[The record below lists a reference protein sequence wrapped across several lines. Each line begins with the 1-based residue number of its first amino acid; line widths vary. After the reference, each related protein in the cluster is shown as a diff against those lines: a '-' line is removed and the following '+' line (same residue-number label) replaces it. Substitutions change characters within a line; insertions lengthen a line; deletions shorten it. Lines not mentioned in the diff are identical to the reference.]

1 MSERTTST
9 SDYFRDQFRLSRL
22 STSNFL
28 DHATGE
34 AAVIVQRLA
43 TRRYHLPGYS
53 YWQDLVQFVLNN
65 HTLLS
70 FCCSHRLHP
79 LTMQDRVFLLVGSM
93 AFGLA
98 ATSGVYIWFYIWGR
112 ESLDLVVV
120 EIPIGLVASAAAV
133 INSIFDLFLWYM
145 QSCPCCRPGAL
156 FDLDKKCY
164 GKAWVW
170 VGRHL
175 AACLVGLSLLLAS
188 GAALVRYWVEADDGD
203 NNNNQENDEG
213 GGHGFSFLI
222 SYAIECILSFFLF
235 DPIIAFVLFS
245 GVLGC
250 FRLPILG
257 GRPWE
262 MRSET
267 DDSDASAMASV

>member
-22 STSNFL
+22 STNDVL

-34 AAVIVQRLA
+34 AAVVVQRLA
-43 TRRYHLPGYS
+43 TRSYHLPGYS

-98 ATSGVYIWFYIWGR
+98 ATSAVYIWFYIWGR
-112 ESLDLVVV
+112 ESIDLVVV
-120 EIPIGLVASAAAV
+120 DIPIGLVASAAA
-133 INSIFDLFLWYM
+133 ILNSVFDLFLWYM
-145 QSCPCCRPGAL
+145 HSCPCCLPGAF
-156 FDLDKKCY
+156 FDLDRKCY

-175 AACLVGLSLLLAS
+175 AACLVGLSLIMAS
-188 GAALVRYWVEADDGD
+188 GAALVRYYWVEDDDHHD
-203 NNNNQENDEG
+203 NGNEGG

-222 SYAIECILSFFLF
+222 SYAIECILSFFIF
-235 DPIIAFVLFS
+235 DPIIACVLFS

-262 MRSET
+262 MKSEK
-267 DDSDASAMASV
+267 DDSDVAARASV